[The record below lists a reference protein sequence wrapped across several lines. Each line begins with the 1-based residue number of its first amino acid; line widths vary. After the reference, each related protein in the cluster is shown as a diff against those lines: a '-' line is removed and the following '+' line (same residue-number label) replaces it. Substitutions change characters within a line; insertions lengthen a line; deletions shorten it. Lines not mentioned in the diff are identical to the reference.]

1 MIPAIFI
8 WRLRLGAYLLEN
20 FYIAIAN
27 LFRISTT
34 LQVSMNRSTL
44 MQTEVPIL
52 IRDTVTRN
60 KAPLL
65 VTSRPAAA
73 SSSPAPVTA
82 QTPVIIEKQTQPHEC
97 LMLLTI
103 SADCVAELRHL
114 VMRTCGEWIVFMRTQ
129 PIAHASKMKV
139 WLCLSNP
146 ATELVMNAV
155 MRALPSAEFG
165 KITYA

>member
-1 MIPAIFI
+1 
-8 WRLRLGAYLLEN
+8 
-20 FYIAIAN
+20 
-27 LFRISTT
+27 
-34 LQVSMNRSTL
+34 MNRSTL
-44 MQTEVPIL
+44 MQTEVPIC
-52 IRDTVTRN
+52 IRDTVIRN
-60 KAPLL
+60 KAPFL
-65 VTSRPAAA
+65 VTSPHATAAAAAPAANSVNA
-73 SSSPAPVTA
+73 ATPVTM
-82 QTPVIIEKQTQPHEC
+82 EKQLHRHEC

>member
-1 MIPAIFI
+1 
-8 WRLRLGAYLLEN
+8 
-20 FYIAIAN
+20 
-27 LFRISTT
+27 
-34 LQVSMNRSTL
+34 MNRSTL
-44 MQTEVPIL
+44 MQTEVPIC
-52 IRDTVTRN
+52 IRDTVIRN
-60 KAPLL
+60 KAPFL
-65 VTSRPAAA
+65 VTSPHATAAAATPAASNVNA
-73 SSSPAPVTA
+73 VTPVT
-82 QTPVIIEKQTQPHEC
+82 IEKQLHRHEC

>member
-1 MIPAIFI
+1 
-8 WRLRLGAYLLEN
+8 
-20 FYIAIAN
+20 
-27 LFRISTT
+27 
-34 LQVSMNRSTL
+34 MNRSTL

-52 IRDTVTRN
+52 IRDTVLRN
-60 KAPLL
+60 KLALLAPSRSAPALSRVASSVQASASGAVTPISTPAL
-65 VTSRPAAA
+65 VTN
-73 SSSPAPVTA
+73 
-82 QTPVIIEKQTQPHEC
+82 EKRPHEC

-146 ATELVMNAV
+146 ATELVMTAV

>member
-1 MIPAIFI
+1 
-8 WRLRLGAYLLEN
+8 
-20 FYIAIAN
+20 
-27 LFRISTT
+27 
-34 LQVSMNRSTL
+34 MNRSTL
-44 MQTEVPIL
+44 MQTEVPIC
-52 IRDTVTRN
+52 IRDTVIRN
-60 KAPLL
+60 KAPFL
-65 VTSRPAAA
+65 VTSPHATAAAAAPAASNVNA
-73 SSSPAPVTA
+73 VTPVT
-82 QTPVIIEKQTQPHEC
+82 IEKQLHRHEC

>member
-1 MIPAIFI
+1 
-8 WRLRLGAYLLEN
+8 
-20 FYIAIAN
+20 
-27 LFRISTT
+27 
-34 LQVSMNRSTL
+34 MNRSTL
-44 MQTEVPIL
+44 MQTEVPIY
-52 IRDTVTRN
+52 IRDTVIRN
-60 KAPLL
+60 KAPFL
-65 VTSRPAAA
+65 VTSPHATAATTA
-73 SSSPAPVTA
+73 SAANTVNAATPVT
-82 QTPVIIEKQTQPHEC
+82 IEKQLHRHEC

>member
-1 MIPAIFI
+1 
-8 WRLRLGAYLLEN
+8 
-20 FYIAIAN
+20 
-27 LFRISTT
+27 
-34 LQVSMNRSTL
+34 MNRSTL
-44 MQTEVPIL
+44 MQTEVPIY
-52 IRDTVTRN
+52 IRDTVIRN
-60 KAPLL
+60 KAPFL
-65 VTSRPAAA
+65 VTSPHATAAAPAASNVNA
-73 SSSPAPVTA
+73 VTPVT
-82 QTPVIIEKQTQPHEC
+82 IEKQLHRHEC

>member
-1 MIPAIFI
+1 
-8 WRLRLGAYLLEN
+8 
-20 FYIAIAN
+20 
-27 LFRISTT
+27 
-34 LQVSMNRSTL
+34 MNRSTL

-52 IRDTVTRN
+52 IRDTVLRN
-60 KAPLL
+60 KPAPLAPSRSAPALSRVASSVQASASGAVTPISTPAL
-65 VTSRPAAA
+65 VTN
-73 SSSPAPVTA
+73 
-82 QTPVIIEKQTQPHEC
+82 EKRPHEC

-129 PIAHASKMKV
+129 PIAHANKMKV
-139 WLCLSNP
+139 WLCLSNS
-146 ATELVMNAV
+146 ATELVMTAV